1 MSQREISPPPLFSL
15 QELILRPDLIN
26 LNRQPLEAV
35 ISATEKEEVPLN
47 ILFTVIPLQVW
58 GRGLVVFCLFAV
70 IVSPTSPAQRARCF
84 TVLRDLTFSDQA
96 TVCVCPPGL
105 GHTIPCVRTF
115 SLVAFP

>member
-58 GRGLVVFCLFAV
+58 GRGLVVFCLLLLYR
-70 IVSPTSPAQRARCF
+70 PRAPPNAHDALLF
-84 TVLRDLTFSDQA
+84 
-96 TVCVCPPGL
+96 CV
-105 GHTIPCVRTF
+105 T
-115 SLVAFP
+115 